1 MPWPAGR
8 CYRPATARYPG
19 GRDQPGPVR
28 GGPADRH
35 YRPDMKAAT
44 PRADRGAASPFRD
57 PSEKVSPG
65 WQYPAPGEPIH
76 RILLD
81 ESHSGNGPGPLRCRP
96 TDPLNWSKDQ
106 MVAAAPALTKG
117 DTAGYYPDVREF
129 SASAQ
134 GGPAGNPPDV
144 PPWGTNQRGRE
155 LPRAL
160 RQDAPRRYGLC

>member
-1 MPWPAGR
+1 
-8 CYRPATARYPG
+8 
-19 GRDQPGPVR
+19 
-28 GGPADRH
+28 
-35 YRPDMKAAT
+35 MKAAT

-57 PSEKVSPG
+57 PSVRCLPVCSTRRPVSRFT
-65 WQYPAPGEPIH
+65 

-117 DTAGYYPDVREF
+117 DTAGYHPDVREF

-134 GGPAGNPPDV
+134 GGPAGDPRCPHGDK
-144 PPWGTNQRGRE
+144 PAGGESCPGR
-155 LPRAL
+155 
-160 RQDAPRRYGLC
+160 